1 MSRMMTVR
9 VISVTFCLIIFLA
22 IAVGEGECDTGEKP
36 LVRFGINLR
45 FSPVRLYERYQPL
58 MDYLTQNTPYRFEL
72 KISRNYQEAVRD
84 LKEGRTQ
91 IASLGDGAYVEAIL
105 LHGAMPVVKP
115 LNRYGKPFYR
125 SVIVVPRDSRIA
137 SLAGLRGRSVA
148 FGSHHSVSGNLVPRN
163 LLALAGLS
171 QRDLGFSI
179 ALKNHNSVA
188 KAVLKGIFE
197 AGAVK
202 EVFAERHER
211 DGLRVLASSDPIPSV
226 PLVARGEAPKEMI
239 RAVADALLKLDYR
252 NPADRKIMAAWDR
265 EFQYGFV
272 PAHPSDYRDIFRL
285 FKSIPHGCASGCH
298 Q

>member
-1 MSRMMTVR
+1 M
-9 VISVTFCLIIFLA
+9 
-22 IAVGEGECDTGEKP
+22 IAVRICSVIVFLFIVALADVGEVECSPGEKQ

-84 LKEGRTQ
+84 LKQGRTQ
-91 IASLGDGAYVEAIL
+91 IASLGDGAYVEAIM

-115 LNRYGKPFYR
+115 LNRDGKPFYR
-125 SVIVVPRDSRIA
+125 SVIVVSRDSRIA
-137 SLAGLRGRSVA
+137 SLTDLRGRSVA
-148 FGSHHSVSGNLVPRN
+148 FGSHHSVSGNLVPRD
-163 LLALAGLS
+163 LLALAGLG

-179 ALKNHNSVA
+179 SLKNHNSVA

-202 EVFAERHER
+202 EVFAERFER
-211 DGLRVLASSDPIPSV
+211 EGLRVLAASGPIPSV
-226 PLVARGEAPKEMI
+226 PLVARGDASKEMV
-239 RAVADALLKLDYR
+239 RAVSSALLKLDPR

-272 PAHPSDYRDIFRL
+272 PAHPADYKDIFRL
-285 FKSIPHGCASGCH
+285 FRAVPNGCATGCH